1 MVKRRR
7 KFSVKPFTKGLRG
20 PGAEPMAAFR
30 RKRNLLSV
38 QALFGVNCRRRRQ
51 EGPFSRRK
59 APVEVAERRC
69 CGRIRTAPVKT
80 GTAYAT
86 NVPLARLLHA
96 AALRPNLSLAYPPA
110 LLESWEISHSAEC
123 DPGAL
128 PPGPPQAFCKRL
140 DRKLSNARFS
150 KSGREAPRL
159 VPHQPRRFAP

>member
-20 PGAEPMAAFR
+20 PGAEPMDAFR

-86 NVPLARLLHA
+86 NVPPARLLYA
-96 AALRPNLSLAYPPA
+96 AALRGSLSARADITLRNENAKTEPFHQKGSVLRITRFPA
-110 LLESWEISHSAEC
+110 RS
-123 DPGAL
+123 PGGTGL
-128 PPGPPQAFCKRL
+128 IVPPGFAG
-140 DRKLSNARFS
+140 NI
-150 KSGREAPRL
+150 KSGVE
-159 VPHQPRRFAP
+159 F